1 MASCGYQYPAEG
13 GRCIRNSNSHP
24 IHPTAPSG
32 RTGIESY
39 FMRFLTNELYHTYN
53 RGNNRERIFFE
64 KDNYLFFLKK
74 IRIEVTP
81 LADLLAYCLMPNHYH
96 LLIRVKR
103 VDGLNDEQI
112 SKRLSRK
119 LGTLQSSYT
128 QAINKAHSRTGSLFQ
143 QGAKSKNLESY
154 GHICFHYIHQNPVL
168 AGLCQRA
175 EDWEFSS
182 YRDYIGLRNGSLPS
196 KAVAFECLDVPSN
209 IQEFYRE
216 SRKGLTDK
224 EIEGIR

>member
-1 MASCGYQYPAEG
+1 
-13 GRCIRNSNSHP
+13 
-24 IHPTAPSG
+24 
-32 RTGIESY
+32 
-39 FMRFLTNELYHTYN
+39 MRFLTNELYHTYN

-119 LGTLQSSYT
+119 LGTL
-128 QAINKAHSRTGSLFQ
+128 
-143 QGAKSKNLESY
+143 
-154 GHICFHYIHQNPVL
+154 
-168 AGLCQRA
+168 
-175 EDWEFSS
+175 
-182 YRDYIGLRNGSLPS
+182 
-196 KAVAFECLDVPSN
+196 
-209 IQEFYRE
+209 
-216 SRKGLTDK
+216 
-224 EIEGIR
+224 